1 HEALVEVAGILQ
13 ALDHRLVDVGALRLP
28 VGRVG
33 AALLDALVPVDAE
46 PLERVDELQV
56 ALLGIAGGIRVFHAE
71 DELAARVSGIGPVE
85 ECGAHHA
92 DVRGAGG
99 RRAEPDAHIGT
110 GRLGEGERHPS
121 GPTGGPA
128 ESARGR
134 LGVGSA
140 QSKASAADAASAST
154 TPTTCTRVSRSRST
168 VSASSTVPSG

>member
-1 HEALVEVAGILQ
+1 GLLQ
-13 ALDHRLVDVGALRLP
+13 ALDHVAVDLGALRLP

-33 AALLDALVPVDAE
+33 PALLDALVPVDAE

-56 ALLGIAGGIRVFHAE
+56 ALLGIARGIRVFHPE
-71 DELAARVSGIGPVE
+71 DELAARVSGVGPVE

-121 GPTGGPA
+121 DPTGGA
-128 ESARGR
+128 A
-134 LGVGSA
+134 A
-140 QSKASAADAASAST
+140 QPKASAADAANAST

-168 VSASSTVPSG
+168 VSAS